1 MGAPVMGI
9 LSYTLR
15 PVADWTAGILVVAFI
30 GGNFASGYFGATGEE
45 LQDMAK
51 AKVASL
57 ASGLLPSWATG
68 GAEDYADG
76 AEQGF
81 VATASQWIGKHEDTD
96 RKALAAF
103 IAKAGI
109 KIDPAS
115 ESWCAAFTNAVL
127 YANGIK
133 GTGAVNA
140 RSFLEW
146 GKGTTTPKPGDIVVL
161 WRGNPQ
167 GWQGHVGFFKGF
179 DANGNVLILGGNQ
192 GDKVSIEAFAASRVL
207 GFRTNRRL
215 TL

>member
-15 PVADWTAGILVVAFI
+15 PVADWTAGILVVAVVCVPF
-30 GGNFASGYFGATGEE
+30 GSAYVGATGED
-45 LQDMAK
+45 LQDMVK

-57 ASGLLPSWATG
+57 ASGVLPSWAIG

-81 VATASQWIGKHEDTD
+81 IATASQWLGKSEDAD

-146 GKGTTTPKPGDIVVL
+146 GKGTTTPKQGDIVVL
-161 WRGNPQ
+161 WRGSPSS
-167 GWQGHVGFFKGF
+167 WKGHVGFFKGF
-179 DANGNVLILGGNQ
+179 DPQGNVLILGGNQ
-192 GDKVSIEAFAASRVL
+192 GDQVSIEAFAASRVL